1 MKKITIFLVAF
12 LCIWR
17 LNAQVLYP
25 DVMSCFGG
33 SAQNATVQ
41 LTWTS
46 GEPLYETVS
55 NNSGILTQGFNQ
67 VLYITTDIFDLSTET
82 GYILKAY
89 PNPTQNIVNISM
101 ISDKST
107 KLNLKVLDLQG
118 KTIFTLKT
126 ENNLEQIDFSN
137 FSSGIYFLNI
147 SDNKQ
152 IIKTFKIIKI
162 N

>member
-1 MKKITIFLVAF
+1 MKKITFFLIAF
-12 LCIWR
+12 LCVWK

-25 DVMSCFGG
+25 EVMSCFGG
-33 SAQNATVQ
+33 TAQNSTVQ
-41 LTWTS
+41 LTWTA

-67 VLYITTDIFDLSTET
+67 VVYITTFTEIKEVSGFT
-82 GYILKAY
+82 INAY
-89 PNPTQNIVNISM
+89 PNPVQSIVNISL
-101 ISDKST
+101 IAEKHT
-107 KLNLKVLDLQG
+107 KFNLKVVDLQG
-118 KTIFTLKT
+118 NTIYNIKTANDF
-126 ENNLEQIDFSN
+126 EQIDVSN
-137 FSSGIYFLNI
+137 FTAGVYFLNI